1 MTSLLRPTESSVIND
16 RLIER
21 LGDLGIS
28 AAMVDANGVCS
39 PLGDLHP
46 IERMILQSPAFRATV
61 ARMWLQLI
69 ERSGE
74 AVAVWP
80 GVYFV
85 PLPAKRRRRSSSVPN
100 SQVPVAILCGED
112 LLDSEHMLLLC
123 DQNKL
128 DVRAALQRIDRTSLL
143 SSSEIRRM
151 ALCMGWMKQDSVE
164 LDRRVHELQA
174 MSQHLAES
182 YEELSLMY
190 KLSSNMMVN
199 QTPDSFLSNACT
211 ELQQVV
217 GLRWMVLQ
225 IADHSDNLCVLAG
238 QAFSAGSLPT
248 SKRSLK
254 KIGLQLIDELA
265 SSGKPIVLD
274 DLSQLNV
281 PGLQDLANHLL
292 VVPLVRDGVPFGLI
306 FGADKLDDSHISSI
320 DSKLCSSLASTMSI
334 FLQNAML
341 YEDMQSMFLGT
352 LHALTSSIDAKDS
365 YTHGHSERVAL
376 MSRNLAQAV
385 GLDEA
390 TCERIYIAGLV
401 HDVGKIGVPEQV
413 LCKPGRLTFE
423 EFELIKRHPEIGARI
438 LQDIRQMHD
447 LIPGVLYHH
456 ERWDGNGYPHR
467 LSGGDIPLF
476 GRVIG
481 LADAFDAMSTN
492 RTYRRA
498 LKHEDVMAEIRR
510 CSGTQFDPDLASVF
524 LNLNFEP
531 FFEMVQSH
539 QAAHEHDVKPE
550 ISE

>member
-1 MTSLLRPTESSVIND
+1 MRPIQVPIFND

-21 LGDLGIS
+21 LTALQIS
-28 AAMVDANGVCS
+28 ACLVSSNGVCS
-39 PLGDLHP
+39 PVCDLRP
-46 IERMILQSPAFRATV
+46 IERMILGAPAFRATV
-61 ARMWLQLI
+61 ARLFEQLA
-69 ERSGE
+69 ERSGQ
-74 AVAVWP
+74 AVKVWP

-85 PLPAKRRRRSSSVPN
+85 PLPSQRRRRSQSAAET
-100 SQVPVAILCGED
+100 QIPVAILCGQD
-112 LLDSEHMLLLC
+112 LLDSEHMHLLC
-123 DQNKL
+123 DQQKM
-128 DVRAALQRIDRTSLL
+128 DMTAALQQIDRTALL
-143 SSSEIRRM
+143 SPTEINRL
-151 ALCMGWMKQDSVE
+151 ALSLGWMKQDSVE
-164 LDRRVHELQA
+164 LDRRVSELQA

-199 QTPDSFLSNACT
+199 QTPDSFLGNACY

-225 IADHSDNLCVLAG
+225 IADQQDNLCLLSGQVFNAG
-238 QAFSAGSLPT
+238 QMPT
-248 SKRSLK
+248 GKRALK
-254 KIGLQLIDELA
+254 QIGLQLIEEL
-265 SSGKPIVLD
+265 GQITEPVVLD
-274 DLSQLNV
+274 DLTRLNI
-281 PGLQDLANHLL
+281 PGLEELAHHLL
-292 VVPLVRDGVPFGLI
+292 VVPLVREGVPFGLI

-376 MSRNLAQAV
+376 MSRNLAKAA
-385 GLDEA
+385 GLDEF
-390 TCERIYIAGLV
+390 TCERIYVAGLV
-401 HDVGKIGVPEQV
+401 HDVGKIGVPESV

-423 EFELIKRHPEIGARI
+423 EFELIKQHPEIGAKI

-456 ERWDGNGYPHR
+456 ERWDGNGYPH
-467 LSGGDIPLF
+467 GIAGNDIPLF

-498 LKHEDVMAEIRR
+498 LKHEDVMAEIER
-510 CSGTQFDPDLASVF
+510 CAGTQFDPELAKVF
-524 LNLNFEP
+524 TSLDFDP
-531 FFEMVQSH
+531 FFAMVQKH
-539 QAAHEHDVKPE
+539 QAAFEEGVTTEDKD
-550 ISE
+550 

>member
-1 MTSLLRPTESSVIND
+1 MTRIARPITATVLSD
-16 RLIER
+16 RLIAR
-21 LGDLGIS
+21 LSALQIS
-28 AAMVDANGVCS
+28 TAMVHSDGRCIPVY
-39 PLGDLHP
+39 DVRP
-46 IERMILQSPAFRATV
+46 IEQLILGAPAFRATV
-61 ARMWLQLI
+61 ARLWEQLS
-69 ERSGE
+69 ERAGQP
-74 AVAVWP
+74 VKVWP

-85 PLPAKRRRRSSSVPN
+85 PLPSQRRRRSQSAE
-100 SQVPVAILCGED
+100 QTQIPVAILCGQD
-112 LLDSEHMLLLC
+112 LLDSEHMHLLC
-123 DQNKL
+123 DQQKMDL
-128 DVRAALQRIDRTSLL
+128 TYALQQIDRTSLMAPMEIERLAL
-143 SSSEIRRM
+143 S
-151 ALCMGWMKQDSVE
+151 LGWMKQDSVE
-164 LDRRVHELQA
+164 LDRRVQELQA

-199 QTPDSFLSNACT
+199 QTPDSFLGNACT

-225 IADHSDNLCVLAG
+225 IADQHENLCVLSGQVFTAG
-238 QAFSAGSLPT
+238 EMPT
-248 SKRSLK
+248 AQRQLK
-254 KIGLQLIDELA
+254 QIGLQLIEEVGQTSEPVVLDEL
-265 SSGKPIVLD
+265 SS
-274 DLSQLNV
+274 LNI
-281 PGLQDLANHLL
+281 PGLTDLAHHLL
-292 VVPLVRDGVPFGLI
+292 VVPLVREGVPFGLI
-306 FGADKLDDSHISSI
+306 YGADKLDDSHISSI

-376 MSRNLAQAV
+376 MSRNLAKAA
-385 GLDEA
+385 GLDDF
-390 TCERIYIAGLV
+390 TCERIYVAGLV
-401 HDVGKIGVPEQV
+401 HDVGKIGVPESV

-423 EFELIKRHPEIGARI
+423 EFELIKQHPEIGAKI

-467 LSGGDIPLF
+467 LVERDIPLF

-498 LKHEDVMAEIRR
+498 LKHEDVMAEIER
-510 CSGTQFDPDLASVF
+510 CAGSQFDPDLAEVF
-524 LNLNFEP
+524 LKLDFAP
-531 FFEMVQSH
+531 FFEMVKKH
-539 QAAHEHDVKPE
+539 QAAFEDDTTSE
-550 ISE
+550 IDE

>member
-1 MTSLLRPTESSVIND
+1 MRPIQVPIFTD

-21 LGDLGIS
+21 LSALQIS
-28 AAMVDANGVCS
+28 ACLVSSNGTCS
-39 PLGDLHP
+39 PVCDLRP
-46 IERMILQSPAFRATV
+46 IEQMILGAPAFRATV
-61 ARMWLQLI
+61 ARLFDQLS
-69 ERSGE
+69 ERAGQP
-74 AVAVWP
+74 VQVWP

-85 PLPAKRRRRSSSVPN
+85 PLPLQRRRRSQSATDT
-100 SQVPVAILCGED
+100 QIPVAILCGQD
-112 LLDSEHMLLLC
+112 LLDSEHMHLLC
-123 DQNKL
+123 DQRKV
-128 DVRAALQRIDRTSLL
+128 DMTAALQQIDRSTLL
-143 SSSEIRRM
+143 APMEINRM
-151 ALCMGWMKQDSVE
+151 ALSLGWMKQDSVE
-164 LDRRVHELQA
+164 LDRRVSELQA

-199 QTPDSFLSNACT
+199 QTPDSFLGNACY

-225 IADHSDNLCVLAG
+225 IADHQDNLCLLSGQIFTAG
-238 QAFSAGSLPT
+238 DMPT
-248 SKRSLK
+248 GKRALK
-254 KIGLQLIDELA
+254 QIGLQLIDEL
-265 SSGKPIVLD
+265 GQITEPVVLD
-274 DLSQLNV
+274 DLSRLDI
-281 PGLQDLANHLL
+281 PGLDELAHHLL
-292 VVPLVRDGVPFGLI
+292 VVPLIREGVPFGLI

-376 MSRNLAQAV
+376 MSRSLAKAA
-385 GLDEA
+385 GLDDF
-390 TCERIYIAGLV
+390 TCERIYVSGLV
-401 HDVGKIGVPEQV
+401 HDVGKIGVPESV

-423 EFELIKRHPEIGARI
+423 EFELIKQHPEIGAKI

-467 LSGGDIPLF
+467 LAGKDIPLF

-498 LKHEDVMAEIRR
+498 LKHEDVMAEIER
-510 CSGTQFDPDLASVF
+510 CAGTQFDPELAKVF
-524 LNLNFEP
+524 LQLDFGP
-531 FFEMVQSH
+531 FFAMVQKH
-539 QAAHEHDVKPE
+539 QAAFEEGVS
-550 ISE
+550 SEDES

>member
-1 MTSLLRPTESSVIND
+1 MTRTMRPIQIPIFTD

-21 LGDLGIS
+21 LTALQIS
-28 AAMVDANGVCS
+28 ACLVSSNGHCAPVC
-39 PLGDLHP
+39 DLRP
-46 IERMILQSPAFRATV
+46 IERMILGAPAFRSTV
-61 ARMWLQLI
+61 CRLFEQLA
-69 ERSGE
+69 ERAGE
-74 AVAVWP
+74 PVQVWP

-85 PLPAKRRRRSSSVPN
+85 PLPSQRRRRSQSAAET
-100 SQVPVAILCGED
+100 QIPVAILCGQD
-112 LLDSEHMLLLC
+112 LLDSEHMHLLC
-123 DQNKL
+123 DQQQL
-128 DVRAALQRIDRTSLL
+128 DMTAALQQVDRRTLL
-143 SSSEIRRM
+143 SPTEIKRL
-151 ALCMGWMKQDSVE
+151 ALSLGWMKQDSVE
-164 LDRRVHELQA
+164 LDRRVAELQA

-199 QTPDSFLSNACT
+199 QTPDSFLDNACY

-225 IADHSDNLCVLAG
+225 IADHQDNICLLSGQVFNAG
-238 QAFSAGSLPT
+238 QMPT
-248 SKRSLK
+248 GKRALK
-254 KIGLQLIDELA
+254 QIGLQLIEEL
-265 SSGKPIVLD
+265 GQITEPVVLD
-274 DLSQLNV
+274 DLSRLNI
-281 PGLQDLANHLL
+281 PGLDELAHHLL
-292 VVPLVRDGVPFGLI
+292 VVPLVREGVPFGLI

-376 MSRNLAQAV
+376 MSRSLAKAA
-385 GLDEA
+385 GLDDF
-390 TCERIYIAGLV
+390 TCERIYVSGLV
-401 HDVGKIGVPEQV
+401 HDVGKIGVPESV

-423 EFELIKRHPEIGARI
+423 EFELIKQHPEIGAKI

-456 ERWDGNGYPHR
+456 ERWDGNGYPHG
-467 LSGGDIPLF
+467 LAGNDIPLF

-498 LKHEDVMAEIRR
+498 LKHEDVMAEIER
-510 CSGTQFDPDLASVF
+510 CAGTQFDPELAKVF
-524 LNLNFEP
+524 TGL
-531 FFEMVQSH
+531 
-539 QAAHEHDVKPE
+539 
-550 ISE
+550 

>member
-1 MTSLLRPTESSVIND
+1 MRPIQVPIFTD

-21 LGDLGIS
+21 LTALQIS
-28 AAMVDANGVCS
+28 ACLVSSNGVCS
-39 PLGDLHP
+39 PVCDLRP
-46 IERMILQSPAFRATV
+46 IERMILGAPAFRSTV
-61 ARMWLQLI
+61 ARLFEQLS
-69 ERSGE
+69 ERAGQP
-74 AVAVWP
+74 VKVWP

-85 PLPAKRRRRSSSVPN
+85 PLPSQRRRRSQSAAET
-100 SQVPVAILCGED
+100 QIPVAILCGQD
-112 LLDSEHMLLLC
+112 LLDSEHMHLLC
-123 DQNKL
+123 DQQKM
-128 DVRAALQRIDRTSLL
+128 DMTAALQQIDRTALL
-143 SSSEIRRM
+143 SPTEISRL
-151 ALCMGWMKQDSVE
+151 ALSLGWMKQDSVE
-164 LDRRVHELQA
+164 LDRRVAELQA

-199 QTPDSFLSNACT
+199 QTPDSFLGNACY

-225 IADHSDNLCVLAG
+225 IADHQDNLCLLSGQVFNAG
-238 QAFSAGSLPT
+238 QMPT
-248 SKRSLK
+248 GKRALK
-254 KIGLQLIDELA
+254 QIGLQLIEEL
-265 SSGKPIVLD
+265 GQITEPVVLD
-274 DLSQLNV
+274 DLSRLNI
-281 PGLQDLANHLL
+281 PGLDTLAHHLL
-292 VVPLVRDGVPFGLI
+292 VVPLVREGVPFGLI

-376 MSRNLAQAV
+376 MSRNLAKAA
-385 GLDEA
+385 GLDDF
-390 TCERIYIAGLV
+390 TCERIYVSGLV
-401 HDVGKIGVPEQV
+401 HDVGKIGVPESV

-423 EFELIKRHPEIGARI
+423 EFELIKQHPEIGAKI

-456 ERWDGNGYPHR
+456 ERWDGNGYPH
-467 LSGGDIPLF
+467 GIAGNDIPLF

-498 LKHEDVMAEIRR
+498 LKHEDVMAEIQR
-510 CSGTQFDPDLASVF
+510 CAGTQFDPELAKVF
-524 LNLNFEP
+524 TELDFGP
-531 FFEMVQSH
+531 FFAMVQKH
-539 QAAHEHDVKPE
+539 QAAFEEGVTTEDE
-550 ISE
+550 D

>member
-1 MTSLLRPTESSVIND
+1 MRHIPPPILTD

-21 LGDLGIS
+21 LTALQVTAVLVS
-28 AAMVDANGVCS
+28 SNGTCTPVC
-39 PLGDLHP
+39 DVRP
-46 IERMILQSPAFRATV
+46 IERLILGAPAFRATV
-61 ARMWLQLI
+61 ARLWEQLS
-69 ERSGE
+69 ERAGE
-74 AVAVWP
+74 AVKVWP

-85 PLPAKRRRRSSSVPN
+85 PMPSQRRRRSQSAAET
-100 SQVPVAILCGED
+100 QIPVAILCGQD
-112 LLDSEHMLLLC
+112 LLDSEHMHLLC
-123 DQNKL
+123 DQQQM
-128 DVRAALQRIDRTSLL
+128 DMSYALSQIDRSALL
-143 SSSEIRRM
+143 SPTEIKRL
-151 ALCMGWMKQDSVE
+151 ALSLGWMKQDSVE
-164 LDRRVHELQA
+164 LNRRVQELQA

-199 QTPDSFLSNACT
+199 QTPDSFLGNACY

-225 IADHSDNLCVLAG
+225 IADQRENLCVLSGQVFTAG
-238 QAFSAGSLPT
+238 KLPT
-248 SKRSLK
+248 GKRALK
-254 KIGLQLIDELA
+254 QIGLQLIEDVGQTSE
-265 SSGKPIVLD
+265 PVVLD
-274 DLSQLNV
+274 DLSRLDI
-281 PGLQDLANHLL
+281 PGLTDLAHHLL
-292 VVPLVRDGVPFGLI
+292 VVPLVREGVPFGLI

-376 MSRNLAQAV
+376 MSRSLANAA
-385 GLDEA
+385 GLDEL
-390 TCERIYIAGLV
+390 TCERIYVAGLV
-401 HDVGKIGVPEQV
+401 HDVGKIGVPESV
-413 LCKPGRLTFE
+413 LCKPGRLTFD
-423 EFELIKRHPEIGARI
+423 EFELIKQHPEIGARI

-467 LSGGDIPLF
+467 LAARDIPLF

-498 LKHEDVMAEIRR
+498 LKHDDVMAEIQR
-510 CSGTQFDPDLASVF
+510 CSGTQFDPDMAKVF
-524 LNLNFEP
+524 MKLDFEP
-531 FFEMVQSH
+531 FFEMVQKH
-539 QAAHEHDVKPE
+539 QAAYQEGTS
-550 ISE
+550 SEDDQ

>member
-1 MTSLLRPTESSVIND
+1 MTRVLHPIQTPIITD
-16 RLIER
+16 RLLER
-21 LGDLGIS
+21 LAALQIS
-28 AAMVDANGVCS
+28 AVMVSSNGLCS
-39 PLGDLHP
+39 PLGDLRP
-46 IERMILQSPAFRATV
+46 IEQMILASPAFRSTV
-61 ARMWLQLI
+61 ARLWVQLA
-69 ERSGE
+69 ERAGE
-74 AVAVWP
+74 PVQVWP

-85 PLPAKRRRRSSSVPN
+85 PLPSQRRRRSQAAAST
-100 SQVPVAILCGED
+100 QIPVAILCGLD
-112 LLDSEHMLLLC
+112 LLDSEHMHLLC
-123 DQNKL
+123 DQHKVDL
-128 DVRAALQRIDRTSLL
+128 QAALQRIDRDYLL
-143 SSSEIRRM
+143 SSVEINRM
-151 ALCMGWMKQDSVE
+151 AQSLGWMKQDSVE
-164 LDRRVHELQA
+164 LDRRVQELQA

-199 QTPDSFLSNACT
+199 QTPDSFLGNACY

-225 IADHSDNLCVLAG
+225 VADQQDNLCVLTGQVFAAG
-238 QAFSAGSLPT
+238 ELPT
-248 SKRSLK
+248 GKRALK
-254 KIGLQLIDELA
+254 QIGLQLIEEIGT
-265 SSGKPIVLD
+265 SSEPVVLD
-274 DLSQLNV
+274 DLSRLNI
-281 PGLQDLANHLL
+281 PGLTNLAHHLL
-292 VVPLVRDGVPFGLI
+292 VVPLVREGVPFGLI

-376 MSRNLAQAV
+376 MSRRLTEAA
-385 GLDEA
+385 GLDEM
-390 TCERIYIAGLV
+390 TCERIYIAGLI
-401 HDVGKIGVPEQV
+401 HDVGKIGVPEAV

-423 EFELIKRHPEIGARI
+423 EFELIKQHPEIGARI

-467 LSGGDIPLF
+467 LAGRDIPLF

-498 LKHEDVMAEIRR
+498 LKHENVMAEIER
-510 CSGTQFDPDLASVF
+510 CAGSQFDPDLAKVF
-524 LNLNFEP
+524 LKLNFEP
-531 FFEMVQSH
+531 FFDMVQKH
-539 QAAHEHDVKPE
+539 QAAFEDESTPVADQ
-550 ISE
+550 

>member
-1 MTSLLRPTESSVIND
+1 MTRILRPIQTPIMTD

-21 LGDLGIS
+21 LTALQIS
-28 AAMVDANGVCS
+28 AAMVSSNGSCVPVC
-39 PLGDLHP
+39 DLKP
-46 IERMILQSPAFRATV
+46 IERMIVGAPAFRSTV
-61 ARMWLQLI
+61 ARMWDQLA
-69 ERSGE
+69 ERAGQP
-74 AVAVWP
+74 VQVWP

-85 PLPAKRRRRSSSVPN
+85 PLPSQRRRRS
-100 SQVPVAILCGED
+100 QVAVETQIPVAILCGHD
-112 LLDSEHMLLLC
+112 LLDSEHMHLLC
-123 DQNKL
+123 DQQKV
-128 DVRAALQRIDRTSLL
+128 DMTYALQTVDRTQLL
-143 SSSEIRRM
+143 TAAEINRM
-151 ALCMGWMKQDSVE
+151 ALSLGWMKQDSVE
-164 LDRRVHELQA
+164 LDRRVQELQA

-199 QTPDSFLSNACT
+199 QTPDSFLGNACH

-225 IADHSDNLCVLAG
+225 IADQHDNLCVLAG
-238 QAFSAGSLPT
+238 QIFHAGELPT
-248 SKRSLK
+248 GKRALK
-254 KIGLQLIDELA
+254 QIGLQLIEQVGQTAD
-265 SSGKPIVLD
+265 PVVLD
-274 DLSQLNV
+274 DLSRLNI
-281 PGLQDLANHLL
+281 PGLSELAHHLL
-292 VVPLVRDGVPFGLI
+292 VVPLVREGVPFGLI

-376 MSRNLAQAV
+376 MSRRLAEAA
-385 GLDEA
+385 GLDDV
-390 TCERIYIAGLV
+390 TCERIYVAGLV
-401 HDVGKIGVPEQV
+401 HDVGKIGVPESV

-423 EFELIKRHPEIGARI
+423 EFELIKQHPEIGARI

-467 LSGGDIPLF
+467 LTGRDIPLF

-498 LKHEDVMAEIRR
+498 LKHEDVMAEIER
-510 CSGTQFDPDLASVF
+510 CAGTQFDPDLAKVF
-524 LNLNFEP
+524 LKLSFDP
-531 FFEMVQSH
+531 FFEMVQKH
-539 QAAHEHDVKPE
+539 QAAFEE
-550 ISE
+550 EETSEPQK

>member
-1 MTSLLRPTESSVIND
+1 MTD
-16 RLIER
+16 RLLER
-21 LGDLGIS
+21 LAALDIS
-28 AAMVDANGVCS
+28 AMMVSSNGLCS
-39 PLGDLHP
+39 PLCELHP
-46 IERMILQSPAFRATV
+46 IEKMIVASPAFRSTV
-61 ARMWLQLI
+61 ARLWVQLS
-69 ERSGE
+69 ERAGE
-74 AVAVWP
+74 AVQVWP

-85 PLPAKRRRRSSSVPN
+85 PLPAQRRRRSHSAAET
-100 SQVPVAILCGED
+100 QIPVAILCGQD
-112 LLDSEHMLLLC
+112 LLDSEHMHLLC
-123 DQNKL
+123 DQQHL
-128 DVRAALQRIDRTSLL
+128 DMQAALQCIDRSYLLTMVEINRLAMSL
-143 SSSEIRRM
+143 
-151 ALCMGWMKQDSVE
+151 GWMKQDSVE
-164 LDRRVHELQA
+164 LDRRVQELQA

-199 QTPDSFLSNACT
+199 QTPDSFLGNACC

-225 IADHSDNLCVLAG
+225 IADQQDNLCVLAG
-238 QAFSAGSLPT
+238 QIFTAGELPT
-248 SKRSLK
+248 GKRALK
-254 KIGLQLIDELA
+254 QIGLQLIQEVGT
-265 SSGKPIVLD
+265 SSEPVVLD
-274 DLSQLNV
+274 DLSRMNI
-281 PGLQDLANHLL
+281 PGLPDLAHHLL
-292 VVPLVRDGVPFGLI
+292 VVPLVREGVPFGLI

-376 MSRNLAQAV
+376 MSRRLAEAA
-385 GLDEA
+385 GLDDL
-390 TCERIYIAGLV
+390 TCERIYVAGLV
-401 HDVGKIGVPEQV
+401 HDVGKIGVPESV

-423 EFELIKRHPEIGARI
+423 EFELIKQHPEIGARI

-467 LSGGDIPLF
+467 LTARDIPLF

-498 LKHEDVMAEIRR
+498 LKHEDVMAEIER
-510 CSGTQFDPDLASVF
+510 CAGSQFDPDLAKVF
-524 LNLNFEP
+524 MKLNFDP
-531 FFEMVQSH
+531 FFEMVQKH
-539 QAAHEHDVKPE
+539 QAAFEE
-550 ISE
+550 EATSESDQ